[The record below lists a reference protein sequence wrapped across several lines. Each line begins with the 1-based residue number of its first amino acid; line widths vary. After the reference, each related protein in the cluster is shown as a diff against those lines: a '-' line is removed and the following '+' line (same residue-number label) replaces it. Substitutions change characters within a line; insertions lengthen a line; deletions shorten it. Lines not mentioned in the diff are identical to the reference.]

1 MNRCRCAKVVG
12 MGLLSLAALLFVI
25 QISWAKF
32 PEKPITA
39 IMCWSAGG
47 TIDLSFRPLAAA
59 AGRILG
65 QQIIIETKPGG
76 AGGVGMGLLKTRKGD
91 GYNMG
96 VTTISTLIH
105 QHMNKVPY
113 DLLKDFMPI
122 MQYSDAPYGIA
133 VLASAPWKTFK
144 EFVDYAKANPGKVR
158 FSSSSP
164 GDPGGFLTMST
175 LANKFQVDW
184 IHVPFE
190 GGMPGMAA
198 LLGGH
203 VEAYAATLGIVTS
216 NVRAG
221 KLRLLVTFGEKR
233 LEKFPDIPTLK
244 ELGIP
249 VVAPSFSALFVPRGV
264 PPEILETLHQAFR
277 KAMDDPDFHKG
288 LEITDKG
295 WVYRSP
301 KDTAAH
307 FLEAEQE
314 IKRIMAGMK
323 SRKD

>member
-1 MNRCRCAKVVG
+1 
-12 MGLLSLAALLFVI
+12 MGLLSLATLFFVI

-59 AGRILG
+59 AGKILG

-76 AGGVGMGLLKTRKGD
+76 AGGVGMGLLKTRKAD

-133 VLASAPWKTFK
+133 VLANAPWKTFK
-144 EFVDYAKANPGKVR
+144 EFVDYAKGNPGKIR

-233 LEKFPDIPTLK
+233 MEKFPDVPTLK

-249 VVAPSFSALFVPRGV
+249 IVAPSFSAIFAPKGIS
-264 PPEILETLHQAFR
+264 PENQETLHQAFK
-277 KAMDDPDFHKG
+277 KAMEDPEFHKG

-295 WVYRSP
+295 FVYRNP
-301 KDTAAH
+301 KDAAAH
-307 FLEAEQE
+307 FLEADEE
-314 IKRIMAGMK
+314 IRRIMRAMK
-323 SRKD
+323 PQKE